1 MESGAPGE
9 HQTPDNLNRFRL
21 FVCAEFWLF
30 GSAKHSTGADMF
42 SGSCISQIL
51 GALTAAA
58 FLTGFAPADEA
69 GLVTA
74 SFYQSGAVT
83 ANGEQ
88 FRPMGFT
95 AAHRSLK
102 FGTWLKVV
110 NTDNGK
116 SVTVRV
122 NDRGPYVD
130 GRAID
135 LSLGAALAL
144 DMTGEG
150 LAKVQ
155 VSVISP

>member
-1 MESGAPGE
+1 MV
-9 HQTPDNLNRFRL
+9 FR
-21 FVCAEFWLF
+21 
-30 GSAKHSTGADMF
+30 
-42 SGSCISQIL
+42 SCILQTL
-51 GALTAAA
+51 AALPVSIV
-58 FLTGFAPADEA
+58 LMGFAPADEA

-74 SFYQSGAVT
+74 SFYQSGAIT
-83 ANGEQ
+83 ANGEA

-95 AAHRSLK
+95 AAHRSYK

-144 DMTGEG
+144 EMTQDG

-155 VSVISP
+155 VSVIDP

>member
-1 MESGAPGE
+1 LFAP
-9 HQTPDNLNRFRL
+9 N
-21 FVCAEFWLF
+21 F
-30 GSAKHSTGADMF
+30 GSLALQNTPRG
-42 SGSCISQIL
+42 QICFQVL
-51 GALTAAA
+51 VFRRYL
-58 FLTGFAPADEA
+58 APADEA

>member
-1 MESGAPGE
+1 MIS
-9 HQTPDNLNRFRL
+9 R
-21 FVCAEFWLF
+21 
-30 GSAKHSTGADMF
+30 
-42 SGSCISQIL
+42 SCTLKTLGIL
-51 GALTAAA
+51 PLATL
-58 FLTGFAPADEA
+58 LMGFAPADEA

-83 ANGEQ
+83 ANGEK
-88 FRPMGFT
+88 FRPMGYT
-95 AAHRSLK
+95 AAHRSYK

-130 GRAID
+130 GRSID

-155 VSVISP
+155 VSVITP